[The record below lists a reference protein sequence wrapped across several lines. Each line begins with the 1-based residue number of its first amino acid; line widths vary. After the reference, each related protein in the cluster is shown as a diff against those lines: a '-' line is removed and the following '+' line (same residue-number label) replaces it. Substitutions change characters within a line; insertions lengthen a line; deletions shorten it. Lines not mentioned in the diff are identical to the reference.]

1 MSIGTQTDVNNFLSI
16 VIGVVI
22 YSFTQSIELVF
33 ISLKNLNFINF
44 KFYN

>member
-22 YSFTQSIELVF
+22 YNFTQSIELVIIF
-33 ISLKNLNFINF
+33 SMKNLNF
-44 KFYN
+44 YNKY

>member
-22 YSFTQSIELVF
+22 YNFTQSIELVF
-33 ISLKNLNFINF
+33 FPEKFNFF
-44 KFYN
+44 KQY